1 MFAEH
6 PNMASDSAAVNELLQ
21 EEITA
26 VDDVA
31 VTGYEEPDPNL
42 ESFGAPAGAP
52 PKRKSDA
59 NE

>member
-6 PNMASDSAAVNELLQ
+6 PNQVSDSAAINELLQ
-21 EEITA
+21 EEIAA

-31 VTGYEEPDPNL
+31 VTGHEEPDPIL

-52 PKRKSDA
+52 KRDSDA